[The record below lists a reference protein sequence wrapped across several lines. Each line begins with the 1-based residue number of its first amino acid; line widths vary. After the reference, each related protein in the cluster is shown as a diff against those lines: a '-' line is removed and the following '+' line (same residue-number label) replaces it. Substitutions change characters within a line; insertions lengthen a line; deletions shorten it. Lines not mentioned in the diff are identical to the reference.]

1 MVDQARI
8 EAAVRMLLEAI
19 GEDPSRDGLKETP
32 ARVAR
37 MYAELFSGLGED
49 PSVHLKALFDE
60 QHHEVVLVRDIPF
73 HSTCEHH
80 LMPFTGRAH
89 IAYIPDGK
97 ILGISKLGRVLDA
110 FARRPQVQERLTSQ
124 VADFLAERLRAKAV
138 AVVVEASHTCM
149 TIRGVRKA
157 GSAVVTS
164 ALRGLCLKS
173 PATRD
178 EIMSLI
184 RAPRRTD

>member
-1 MVDQARI
+1 
-8 EAAVRMLLEAI
+8 
-19 GEDPSRDGLKETP
+19 
-32 ARVAR
+32 
-37 MYAELFSGLGED
+37 
-49 PSVHLKALFDE
+49 
-60 QHHEVVLVRDIPF
+60 VVLVRDIPF